1 MIPRTGVLVALVAL
15 VVLTASGCSG
25 IQAGLR
31 AISGSAGKAEVRA
44 VANEQSLLNTRMN
57 KQDAELKTLSAEFA
71 RTVAALNV
79 ARQMLLRNLQHQEG
93 VAALQVEQLKAAF
106 EQSQKQLALLRKMI
120 GEVEAGM
127 APPAPPTP
135 PTTPTPPTPPAPA
148 APKPDKSGKPD
159 KPALPPVPPLPAAP
173 K

>member
-1 MIPRTGVLVALVAL
+1 MMRRTVVLMALATL
-15 VVLTASGCSG
+15 VVSAVAGCSG

-44 VANEQSLLNTRMN
+44 VANEQSLLKARVDQ
-57 KQDAELKTLSAEFA
+57 QDAQLKTLSAEFA
-71 RTVAALNV
+71 KTVAALNV

-106 EQSQKQLALLRKMI
+106 DQSQKQLALLRKMI
-120 GEVEAGM
+120 SEVEAGM
-127 APPAPPTP
+127 APPA
-135 PTTPTPPTPPAPA
+135 APA
-148 APKPDKSGKPD
+148 APAAPPATPQMDKS
-159 KPALPPVPPLPAAP
+159 ALPPVPPLPPAP